1 VPSRRTTTVPK
12 DSPTQPQYP
21 EREYGR
27 QLEVLRELRARQ
39 ERQDSRLGYVTLVLA
54 IAGLIIAV
62 WILTVHTHLIYFV
75 LLPAALFVLFAVW
88 HERVIRALR
97 KSSRAIAFY
106 ERGLARIGDQW
117 AGKGETGERFSDAS
131 HPYSRD
137 LDIFGKGSLFE
148 LLCNARTL
156 AGQETLANWLLEP
169 ASLEEVRSRNAAV
182 NDLRGRLDFREDL
195 AVLGEDV
202 RSTVKPE
209 ALAEWGENTPL
220 LESKSIRIVLAFLA
234 SLWVFGL
241 VAWAV
246 RDVRYI
252 VLFASLIN
260 IAVTYEFHQRM
271 RNSILSIEAAAHDLR
286 LLSRVLA
293 RLEAESFSTPKL
305 VSLQASFRRE
315 GLPASRC
322 IARLNRRVESLM
334 SRRGHIV
341 RMFDPFVLWSLQWCF
356 AIESWRRSHGP
367 SIRRWLAAVGEL
379 EALSDLAGHAFEH
392 PADVFPELIED
403 GPWFEAEAFA
413 HPLLPERRAVRND
426 LSLNREA
433 QLMVISGPN
442 MAGKSTFVRAVG
454 VNAVLAQ
461 CGGTVRARRL
471 RLSRLAVGASVCVLD
486 SLQGGISRFYAEIAR
501 LKLVVDLTH
510 GPLPVLF
517 LLDELLQ
524 GTNSHDRR
532 IGAEAVARSLLERG
546 AIGLITTHD
555 LALAEIAESLRPR
568 AANFHFE
575 DCMENG
581 KLHFDYRL
589 SPGIV
594 QTSNALDLM
603 RSIGL
608 DV

>member
-1 VPSRRTTTVPK
+1 MALLGPDTVPK

-21 EREYGR
+21 EREYSR
-27 QLEVLRELRARQ
+27 RLEVLRELQTRQ
-39 ERQDSRLGYVTLVLA
+39 KRQDSRLGYLMLVLA
-54 IAGLIIAV
+54 IAGLIIAF
-62 WILTVHTHLIYFV
+62 WILTVQPPLIYLV
-75 LLPAALFVLFAVW
+75 LLPALLFVYFAVL
-88 HERVIRALR
+88 HERVIRELLR
-97 KSSRAIAFY
+97 SSRAIAFY
-106 ERGLARIGDQW
+106 ERGLARIGGQW

-137 LDIFGKGSLFE
+137 LDLFGKGSLFE
-148 LLCNARTL
+148 LLCNARTR
-156 AGQETLANWLLEP
+156 AGEETLAKWLLEA
-169 ASLEEVRSRNAAV
+169 ASPEEVRLRHASV
-182 NDLRGRLDFREDL
+182 DDLRGRLDFREDL

-202 RSTVKPE
+202 RSTIKPE
-209 ALAEWGENTPL
+209 LLAAWGEKTSL
-220 LESKSIRIVLAFLA
+220 LESKSIRIVVALLA
-234 SLWVFGL
+234 SLWVFGV

-246 RDVRYI
+246 WDVRYI
-252 VLFASLIN
+252 ALITSLVNIGVSYKFRERTRESAS
-260 IAVTYEFHQRM
+260 
-271 RNSILSIEAAAHDLR
+271 SIEEAAHDLR

-293 RLEAESFSTPKL
+293 RLEQESFSAPKL
-305 VSLQASFRRE
+305 LRLQASFRRE

-322 IARLNRRVESLM
+322 IARLNRRVESLR
-334 SRRGHIV
+334 SRRGHV
-341 RMFDPFVLWSLQWCF
+341 VSFFDPFVLWSLQWCF
-356 AIESWRRSHGP
+356 AIDAWRRSHGL
-367 SIRRWLAAVGEL
+367 SIRCWLAAIGEL
-379 EALSDLAGHAFEH
+379 EALSDLAGYSFEH
-392 PADVFPELIED
+392 PADVFPEFTED

-413 HPLLPERRAVRND
+413 HPLLPESRAVRND
-426 LSLNREA
+426 LRLNHEFH
-433 QLMVISGPN
+433 LMVVSGPN
-442 MAGKSTFVRAVG
+442 MAGKSTFVRSVG

-461 CGGTVRARRL
+461 CGATVRARRL

-501 LKLVVDLTH
+501 LKLIVDLTH
-510 GPLPVLF
+510 GPMPILF

-532 IGAEAVARSLLERG
+532 IGAEAIARSLLDHD

-575 DCMENG
+575 DRLENG